1 MSMQF
6 RTWLAVAALAA
17 GVGSATAQEIG
28 QPPKGLAVAER
39 LCADC
44 HAIGRKEAT
53 SPNPA
58 APRFEAIA
66 ASRGMSA
73 TALNAAL
80 QTSHRTMPNIIL
92 EPDDLRNLIAYILS
106 LRPGG

>member
-1 MSMQF
+1 M
-6 RTWLAVAALAA
+6 RYANGLALAAALAA
-17 GVGSATAQEIG
+17 GAGGAAAQEIG
-28 QPPKGLAVAER
+28 QPQRGLAVAER

-44 HAIGRKEAT
+44 HAITRKDAM

-58 APRFEAIA
+58 APRFETIA
-66 ASRGMSA
+66 ASPGMSS

-80 QTSHRTMPNIIL
+80 QTSHRSMPNIVL
-92 EPDDLRNLIAYILS
+92 EADEMRNVIAYILS